1 MSITSTELKNNLG
14 KYLLLSAKEDV
25 FITKNGK
32 VVAKL
37 TNPHQDRVEVAK
49 SLFGILPKDADLNEA
64 VTNLIYHFKRIFY
77 CTYRFTAIF
86 PITINTATRTIL
98 IPLYNFF
105 IKKTYRAY
113 HASTSIR
120 CIVLSTLYG
129 LFKPQS

>member
-1 MSITSTELKNNLG
+1 MINSSLIIF
-14 KYLLLSAKEDV
+14 LLLHHNHIIFPAFFNISCTKYV
-25 FITKNGK
+25 FSTRNTTKSK
-32 VVAKL
+32 
-37 TNPHQDRVEVAK
+37 
-49 SLFGILPKDADLNEA
+49 FLPLLAQSYVKA

-98 IPLYNFF
+98 TPLYNFF